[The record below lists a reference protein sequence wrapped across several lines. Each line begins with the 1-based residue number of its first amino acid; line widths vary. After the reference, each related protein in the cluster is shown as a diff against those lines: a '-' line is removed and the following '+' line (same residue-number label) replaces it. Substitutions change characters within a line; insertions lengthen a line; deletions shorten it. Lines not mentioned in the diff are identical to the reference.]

1 MEQTQFLQL
10 NVKKLEMR
18 IDFRTKKKNVP
29 DLITD
34 EKEIVERVSQ
44 HKYLGFWID
53 EELQGSFNTEM
64 ASKKCN

>member
-1 MEQTQFLQL
+1 MLK
-10 NVKKLEMR
+10 KKLEMR
-18 IDFRTKKKNVP
+18 IDIRTKKKNVP

-44 HKYLGFWID
+44 HTYLDFWID
-53 EELQGSFNTEM
+53 EGLQGNFNTEM